1 MTYINLLK
9 NYKSASLL
17 AIFFDADHKSEVLFV
32 FCLSAFVASI
42 YFKVIFF
49 LCIIAILLTDVLN
62 IYFMFLSLSSNRTMW
77 QEQPPLP
84 QVRWGRGSKYLEG
97 GLFVFCFLFVSF
109 SLRLYFLKLFLLL
122 CS

>member
-17 AIFFDADHKSEVLFV
+17 ASFFDADHKSEVLFV

-49 LCIIAILLTDVLN
+49 LCIIAIFLTDVLN

-77 QEQPPLP
+77 QEQPP
-84 QVRWGRGSKYLEG
+84 
-97 GLFVFCFLFVSF
+97 
-109 SLRLYFLKLFLLL
+109 
-122 CS
+122 